1 MTFVLIRDGV
11 TVSRAIAAVAPSGFS
26 VTAKAGARRALSVA
40 GLQGATVTIAGT
52 SKNVPSA
59 DPLTV
64 ERPGGAGSHF
74 DLDAIWPDGTSW
86 RTELY
91 DRTARPGFTN
101 SAGAELPPGWRG
113 CIDALFGIY
122 ASCPDWGK
130 LTLEIT
136 VAHSTRC
143 ITRPI
148 RGETPLYALST
159 DIRALMATTSRL
171 DAAVRLQWIGAG
183 DHHVE
188 IGLFDVS
195 LEVHDGEVWPS
206 YADLT
211 RVAASDTA
219 RVTLLAT
226 PLADPSEEYVL
237 ADGEL
242 TTYRL
247 RRFSLPAAGPGG
259 PWLVYG
265 RVDDRFRIRPR
276 VVVTRSGPGK
286 QHTPLYNLILNADP
300 ATRRQLLIR
309 LLNSGELTDREL
321 EEARNL
327 IVCFQPRTPLQSL
340 DLAAALIDA
349 PATAVRLLLS
359 SKDTEVDMVLAL
371 EQEMNFLWG
380 ATPVHAWR
388 DAFEW
393 RKAHLLELMSAL
405 PAADA
410 ERYARGELESVLQA
424 IVARL
429 PALAFHVF
437 SVTGG
442 RIETWVPDAS
452 TEANECVARNGHAQ
466 DGVIWPTEG
475 NLATRLGSDL
485 PGWIQNKQP
494 YCSNVLAAPL
504 VAARIA
510 AGLIPW
516 GQPLTAALRWARL
529 FDPIYFDRMLPTA
542 LLTLGTKSATDA

>member
-1 MTFVLIRDGV
+1 MEALASRLRAGGQLQARAGEVKWRPSRGGRWRSWPAEAPRGDVTFVLIRDGV

-188 IGLFDVS
+188 IGLFDVMIP
-195 LEVHDGEVWPS
+195 G
-206 YADLT
+206 
-211 RVAASDTA
+211 
-219 RVTLLAT
+219 
-226 PLADPSEEYVL
+226 ADPLQPNSCIQSARGRHQC
-237 ADGEL
+237 ADIRAEGIKG
-242 TTYRL
+242 
-247 RRFSLPAAGPGG
+247 RFSPDRSRDAARGMGHG
-259 PWLVYG
+259 DL
-265 RVDDRFRIRPR
+265 
-276 VVVTRSGPGK
+276 
-286 QHTPLYNLILNADP
+286 
-300 ATRRQLLIR
+300 
-309 LLNSGELTDREL
+309 EREL
-321 EEARNL
+321 APIRARRVNAKKS
-327 IVCFQPRTPLQSL
+327 I
-340 DLAAALIDA
+340 
-349 PATAVRLLLS
+349 
-359 SKDTEVDMVLAL
+359 
-371 EQEMNFLWG
+371 N
-380 ATPVHAWR
+380 
-388 DAFEW
+388 
-393 RKAHLLELMSAL
+393 
-405 PAADA
+405 
-410 ERYARGELESVLQA
+410 
-424 IVARL
+424 
-429 PALAFHVF
+429 
-437 SVTGG
+437 
-442 RIETWVPDAS
+442 
-452 TEANECVARNGHAQ
+452 
-466 DGVIWPTEG
+466 
-475 NLATRLGSDL
+475 
-485 PGWIQNKQP
+485 
-494 YCSNVLAAPL
+494 AAPPSG
-504 VAARIA
+504 R
-510 AGLIPW
+510 
-516 GQPLTAALRWARL
+516 
-529 FDPIYFDRMLPTA
+529 
-542 LLTLGTKSATDA
+542 